1 MKTKDIIAEIEK
13 IAPPELALDWDNVG
27 LLVGDS
33 GRGVK
38 NILMTIDVT
47 RAVIAEAKKN
57 KAELILSYHPVI
69 WDGLKTVAAE
79 GDGAIVYELVRS
91 NIAAYSMHTSVDI
104 ALGGVND
111 ALAEMVGIVDAEPI
125 GDYVVN
131 PADEKFKLIVF
142 IPIDA
147 VNKVSDAV
155 FAAGAGSIGNY
166 SNCGFGVEGV
176 GSFKPLRGSAPSI
189 GRRGKIEKVSEM
201 RFETVVPAGRI
212 GAVVEAMLRAHPYE
226 MPAYDVIAMAEVRNR
241 YGLGRI
247 GSVDKPVRFEEI
259 LERIKK
265 ETGAEVAGIIGRE
278 KRLVRTAAVCAG
290 SCGKIINN
298 VIADGC
304 DLYVTGELKHHQ
316 ALAARE
322 AGVTV
327 VCLSHTVS
335 ERFILKK
342 IAKDLRK
349 RLGNVRISV
358 SKQDKDPFNWKSI

>member
-1 MKTKDIIAEIEK
+1 MKIKDVIAEVEK
-13 IAPPELALDWDNVG
+13 IAPPALALDWDNVG

-33 GRGVK
+33 SGAVK
-38 NILMTIDVT
+38 NILFTIDVT
-47 RAVIAEAKKN
+47 KAVIAEAKKN
-57 KAELILSYHPVI
+57 KTELILSYHPVI
-69 WDGLKTVAAE
+69 WDGLKTVTTE
-79 GDGAIVYELVRS
+79 GAGAIVYDLIRS
-91 NIAAYSMHTSVDI
+91 NIAAYSMHTSIDI
-104 ALGGVND
+104 APGGVND
-111 ALAEMVGIVDAEPI
+111 CLAEMVGIVDAEPI

-142 IPIDA
+142 VPIDA

-166 SNCGFGVEGV
+166 SNCGFASQGL
-176 GSFKPLRGSAPSI
+176 GSFKPLKGSTPSI
-189 GRRGKIEKVSEM
+189 GRKGKLEKVPEIK
-201 RFETVVPAGRI
+201 FETIVPAARI
-212 GAVVEAMLRAHPYE
+212 RTVIEAMLKAHPYE
-226 MPAYDVIAMAEVRNR
+226 VPAYDVVKLADVHNR

-247 GSVDKPVRFEEI
+247 GSLAGATSLEEI

-265 ETGAEVAGIIGRE
+265 ETGAEVAGIVGRE
-278 KRLVRTAAVCAG
+278 KRQVRTAAVCAG

-298 VIADGC
+298 VIAAGC

-316 ALAARE
+316 ALAAKE

-342 IAKDLRK
+342 LAKDLQK
-349 RLGNVRISV
+349 CLKNVKISI

>member
-1 MKTKDIIAEIEK
+1 MKINDVIAEVEK
-13 IAPPELALDWDNVG
+13 IAPPGLALDWDNVG
-27 LLVGDS
+27 LLVGDG

-47 RAVIAEAKKN
+47 GAVVAEAKKN

-79 GDGAIVYELVRS
+79 RAGAIVYKLVRS

-131 PADEKFKLIVF
+131 PADDKFKLTVF
-142 IPIDA
+142 IPVDA

-166 SNCGFGVEGV
+166 SNCGFAAEGV
-176 GSFKPLRGSAPSI
+176 GSFKPLKGSAPSV
-189 GRRGKIEKVSEM
+189 GRKGKIEKVSEM

-212 GAVVEAMLRAHPYE
+212 GAVVEAMLKAHPYE
-226 MPAYDVIAMAEVRNR
+226 MPAYDVIKLAETQNR

-247 GSVDKPVRFEEI
+247 GSVAGTTSLDVI

-265 ETGAEVAGIIGRE
+265 ETGAEVAGIIGKE
-278 KRLVRTAAVCAG
+278 KRRVRTAAVCAG

-298 VIADGC
+298 VIAAEC

-349 RLGNVRISV
+349 CLKSVKISV
-358 SKQDKDPFNWKSI
+358 SKQDKDPFNWKTI